1 MFEYGCGSST
11 LWFARTARE
20 VVSVEHV
27 RAWHDS
33 VKQQAPDNVSMLL
46 RPATDEAGDNIS
58 APYAAAIG
66 EVAPPFD
73 VIVVDGS
80 ERNACAR
87 LAMRAL
93 APHGIIIFDN
103 SNRPQYAPGL
113 GALAAGGLST
123 DRFLRTD
130 SRIQHDPHHLGV
142 PGGHGPL
149 ARSCHS
155 DPRHRLLSGRIVGF
169 APRQR
174 SREDAPSEADM
185 AAEWAAIDRRI
196 TALDKEFAAFARND
210 DRARHLA
217 SIPGIRSLAAFFGS
231 GWLRIRSALASLA
244 RLSSLSGALYGVT
257 ARK

>member
-1 MFEYGCGSST
+1 VRSGLSRDAEDRPQPWYSYAAIEWLKPRIRRTDRVFEYGCGSST

-103 SNRPQYAPGL
+103 SHRPQYAPGL
-113 GALAAGGLST
+113 GALAAGGLQRIDFYGLTPGYST
-123 DRFLRTD
+123 THTTSVFLGDTGRWL
-130 SRIQHDPHHLGV
+130 DPAI
-142 PGGHGPL
+142 PI
-149 ARSCHS
+149 R
-155 DPRHRLLSGRIVGF
+155 DTGF
-169 APRQR
+169 
-174 SREDAPSEADM
+174 
-185 AAEWAAIDRRI
+185 
-196 TALDKEFAAFARND
+196 
-210 DRARHLA
+210 
-217 SIPGIRSLAAFFGS
+217 
-231 GWLRIRSALASLA
+231 
-244 RLSSLSGALYGVT
+244 
-257 ARK
+257 